1 MNGVALGLLVVLLRT
16 TVFLGGAAIAVRL
29 ALKFGRPASPA
40 VHRVVWLLVL
50 LTGWFWWRL
59 PVTIPYHETAA
70 RQQPAS
76 AVRAVEEQL
85 PGQLWANA
93 GQEASAEPIA
103 AASPTPS
110 RRLPA
115 DRGPAA
121 VVRVNWS
128 AAILGVWFS
137 GMFVVVMVWIARY
150 LRSLRQL
157 RAAGPAEEAWVRQ
170 WDDLCVLNG
179 IRTAIPFRATGN
191 VGPLLCRAPR
201 GYLLVVPAVLWQRLR
216 PTERLSILQHELAH
230 WKRRDLLK
238 STAIRL
244 MALPHWFNPLSW
256 LAAGWF
262 DEAAEWACDEAAK
275 GATSEG
281 CREYAKA
288 LLQLDAVLGP
298 RLSYHAAASGRGLS
312 ARVERLLRP
321 QPEKDS
327 LMKKTTIFAVA
338 LGLALLCLVRLELV
352 AKEPASK
359 GQAASTLPHGPVI
372 NFAAELGDK
381 LTEAQRLY
389 CEWDAETFGLPDPTR
404 WQNLSSQEKAAKE
417 EELLK
422 QLSSDE
428 ESERVKA
435 IDGLVALGSKKA
447 VPGILKIAA
456 DRKEKNNWDRHTA
469 TRALGMLGDSSVV
482 PELVSLTYHYNWNV
496 RQWAQIALVRFTGQ
510 NFGRDVAAWRQ
521 WWEKQGGK
529 PPISP
534 DPVKWATSPEM
545 LKYADPKAMDE
556 SDRQLL
562 TQTERYGRPAQPT
575 DNPPRIVSTS
585 PADGAKE
592 VDPATAEVT
601 VTFDRDMASGC
612 TWNGDGPDFPFLAG
626 VNAFWRDRRTCVLP
640 VKLQPGR
647 SYRVGLNL
655 FSPNFQAFCSV
666 AGARALPTTIN
677 FATRGTRKPDGNAE
691 ASKRR
696 PEPPTATP
704 SSQAVAEGIG
714 WERFRVGAT
723 REELIKA
730 YGDPEPNPGNPW
742 MKWTSRYHVDCICDQ
757 QGHAAEVRFNKGF
770 SLPLTFGVKI
780 GSSEKDVLS
789 AYGIP
794 DSVLLQSQAKMF
806 VYHKRGVI
814 MWVIDDKVF
823 DFTVT
828 ERQAGDS
835 MIGIG
840 VALDKEENRVV
851 VRAVFAGSPAA
862 SAGLQPGDELRQID
876 GQAVKADLAD
886 VVQRIRGPADAA
898 VKIKVRKKDGKE
910 IELAIPRRRFQL
922 TGGNTDARPMGQAK
936 AGTYWEKY
944 QLWAGYQKGTGGVAT
959 NPEQAKKLLAELV
972 KGAYV
977 VTFRPVHGFAPKT
990 PAEFLAKFMSNPV
1003 LKSTSTGLGG
1013 ASFFR
1018 TKPQDGVLIGSFLT
1032 EIPDE
1037 TRKALEA
1044 TPAVEVISVEKL
1056 TPEKFIRHDA
1066 SPQESLE

>member
-1 MNGVALGLLVVLLRT
+1 MNGGALGLLVVLLRT

-29 ALKFGRPASPA
+29 VLKFGRPASPA

-85 PGQLWANA
+85 PVQHWADA
-93 GQEASAEPIA
+93 GQETPAQPIA
-103 AASPTPS
+103 ATSPPPS

-115 DRGPAA
+115 DREPGA
-121 VVRVNWS
+121 VIRATWPVT
-128 AAILGVWFS
+128 ILGVWLS
-137 GMFVVVMVWIARY
+137 GMFALVMVWITRY
-150 LRSLRQL
+150 FGSLRQL

-170 WDDLCVLNG
+170 WDDLCAASGV
-179 IRTAIPFRATGN
+179 TAAIPFRATESL
-191 VGPLLCRAPR
+191 GPLLCRAPR
-201 GYLLVVPAVLWQRLR
+201 GYLLVVPAVLWRQLT

-244 MALPHWFNPLSW
+244 MALPHWFNPLAW

-275 GATSEG
+275 GATSDG
-281 CREYAKA
+281 RQAYAKA

-312 ARVERLLRP
+312 ARIQRLLLP
-321 QPEKDS
+321 QPERDS
-327 LMKKTTIFAVA
+327 LVKKATIFAVA

-352 AKEPASK
+352 ATEPAAK
-359 GQAASTLPHGPVI
+359 GQATSTLPKGLVI
-372 NFAAELGDK
+372 NFAADLGDK

-389 CEWDAETFGLPDPTR
+389 CEWDAETFGLPDPAQ
-404 WQNLSSQEKAAKE
+404 WQSLNSQQRAAKE

-422 QLSSDE
+422 QLSSDQ

-447 VPGILKIAA
+447 VPEILKIAA

-482 PELVSLTYHYNWNV
+482 PELVHLTYHYNWNV
-496 RQWAQIALVRFTGQ
+496 RQWARIALVRFSGQ
-510 NFGRDVAAWRQ
+510 NFGRNVAAWRQ
-521 WWEKQGGK
+521 WWDKRGGK
-529 PPISP
+529 PPI
-534 DPVKWATSPEM
+534 DEQTVKWATSPEM
-545 LKYADPKAMDE
+545 LQYADPKSMDE
-556 SDRQLL
+556 ADRQLL
-562 TQTERYGRPAQPT
+562 WQTGRHGRSTQPT
-575 DNPPRIVSTS
+575 ANPPRIVSTS
-585 PADGAKE
+585 PVDGAKE

-601 VTFDRDMASGC
+601 VTFDRDMASGF

-626 VNAFWRDRRTCVLP
+626 ANAVRRNPRTCVLP
-640 VKLQPGR
+640 VKLEPGR

-655 FSPNFQAFCSV
+655 FSPNFQAFRSV
-666 AGARALPTTIN
+666 GDARALPTTIN
-677 FATRGTRKPDGNAE
+677 FSTRGTRKPDGNAE

-696 PEPPTATP
+696 PEPPPATP

-714 WERFRVGAT
+714 WEGFRVGAT
-723 REELIKA
+723 REELIKT
-730 YGDPEPNPGNPW
+730 YGNPDPNPGNPW
-742 MKWTSRYHVDCICDQ
+742 MRWTLRYHVDCICDQ
-757 QGHAAEVRFNKGF
+757 EGHAVEVRFNKGF

-794 DSVLLQSQAKMF
+794 DNILLQSQAKML
-806 VYHKRGVI
+806 VYHKRGVL

-828 ERQAGDS
+828 GQRPAGGS

-840 VALDKEENRVV
+840 TALAKEKNRVV
-851 VRAVFAGSPAA
+851 VREVFAGSSAA
-862 SAGLQPGDELRQID
+862 SAGLQPGDELLQID
-876 GQAVKADLAD
+876 GQAVKADVRGRCRKNPRSGRHGGQDQGPQEGRERGGSRHPAPAVPILWRQHGCQTNEPDKSRKLLGKVPTLGRLPEGDRRRYHEPREGEETVGRIGQRRLCCHLPPRPWLCSQDAGG
-886 VVQRIRGPADAA
+886 VPRQVHVQPRSQVDIDGPGRGQLLSD
-898 VKIKVRKKDGKE
+898 E
-910 IELAIPRRRFQL
+910 TPRRGLDRL
-922 TGGNTDARPMGQAK
+922 LPHRDSRRNCARH
-936 AGTYWEKY
+936 W
-944 QLWAGYQKGTGGVAT
+944 
-959 NPEQAKKLLAELV
+959 KL
-972 KGAYV
+972 
-977 VTFRPVHGFAPKT
+977 RHRW
-990 PAEFLAKFMSNPV
+990 
-1003 LKSTSTGLGG
+1003 KS
-1013 ASFFR
+1013 
-1018 TKPQDGVLIGSFLT
+1018 
-1032 EIPDE
+1032 
-1037 TRKALEA
+1037 
-1044 TPAVEVISVEKL
+1044 
-1056 TPEKFIRHDA
+1056 
-1066 SPQESLE
+1066 SLSRS